1 MYNSKVDLTLRRM
14 VLFLCGGIRDAT
26 ITNLEP
32 EHSNGITRIG
42 IEDMEEYKY
51 ITM

>member
-1 MYNSKVDLTLRRM
+1 MYNRKADLALRRM
-14 VLFLCGGIRDAT
+14 VLFLCGGIRDTT

-32 EHSNGITRIG
+32 EDSNGITRIG
-42 IEDMEEYKY
+42 IEDMEEYKH